1 VNIILGVKNINIKGV
16 GCMNRIMV
24 LKGGSP
30 AIHKLGNIGRENDD
44 YIRVYSETED
54 YYIGNFEEGFGFV
67 DVKFRKKDCRPLSE
81 EERKRINGKWYSI
94 NGIPLYRIYVDDEG
108 NVINGKVLM
117 LKGKIDKVTDTEGN
131 DKHSNFI
138 GLDVSFGED
147 IQVGSSLVMLT
158 DYGSIQTSKVV
169 NFEKKQD
176 KYIVYTQNSVYY
188 ISIVNYPNL

>member
-1 VNIILGVKNINIKGV
+1 
-16 GCMNRIMV
+16 MNRIMV

-30 AIHKLGNIGRENDD
+30 AIYKLGNMGRENDD

-67 DVKFRKKDCRPLSE
+67 DVKFRKKDCRPLTE
-81 EERKRINGKWYSI
+81 EERKQINGKWYSI
-94 NGIPLYRIYVDDEG
+94 NGNLLYRIYVDEEG

-117 LKGKIDKVTDTEGN
+117 LKGRIDRVTDIQGN
-131 DKHSNFI
+131 DKFSDFI
-138 GLDVSFGED
+138 GLSVSFGED
-147 IQVGSSLVMLT
+147 IQIGSSLIMLT

-188 ISIVNYPNL
+188 ISILK

>member
-1 VNIILGVKNINIKGV
+1 
-16 GCMNRIMV
+16 MNKIMV

-30 AIHKLGNIGRENDD
+30 AIHKLGDIRRENDD
-44 YIRVYSETED
+44 YIRVYDETKD

-67 DVKFRKKDCRPLSE
+67 DVKFRKKDCRALTE
-81 EERKRINGKWYSI
+81 EERKQINGKWYSI

-108 NVINGKVLM
+108 NIINGKVLM

-147 IQVGSSLVMLT
+147 IQIGSSLVMLT
-158 DYGSIQTSKVV
+158 DSGTIQTSKVINV
-169 NFEKKQD
+169 ERNNNQ
-176 KYIVYTQNSVYY
+176 YIIYTKNSVYY
-188 ISIVNYPNL
+188 ISILI